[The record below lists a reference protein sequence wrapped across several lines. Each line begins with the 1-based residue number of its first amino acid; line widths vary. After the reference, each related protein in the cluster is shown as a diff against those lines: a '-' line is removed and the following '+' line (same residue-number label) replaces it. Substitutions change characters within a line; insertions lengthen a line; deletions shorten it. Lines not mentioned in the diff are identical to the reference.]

1 MTSLVDSSAQYELRL
16 RELGFDTPFTD
27 ALKAAGVRNLSN
39 LAFTVG
45 QPGQPLA
52 DNVVT
57 NFLQTA
63 LGRAPSLQEVSSI
76 KRLAFEAQTLL
87 VATLRQ
93 QVEQKEDGEPRKIG
107 FAERST
113 RMEALQRALSG
124 VAIEGEL
131 EPAHSLLDRV
141 CSMYEQ
147 NTVKYFE
154 PSTCVSRALEVQGT
168 TKSREL
174 TLEKGSLV
182 MRSNDDKLQAST
194 DSEIKLH
201 YAFVRRAISL
211 EFARIMSYAQHNT
224 WETFLFE
231 SVHRDP
237 PPGFNRP
244 SLSQI
249 IQCDK
254 AAWSKLA
261 SSCKAVRQ
269 AADGSCPFG
278 EALLALRNDPLI
290 ALYLTPTAKAQVVEK
305 PNNYNRHAPYDN
317 PKGGPKGKGKG
328 KKGSKSAPPM
338 PKELRG
344 KWHRTPGGDPICY
357 AFNTAAGCSQDVKP
371 GDRCAKGFHVCME
384 PKCQKSHSLTQHS

>member
-27 ALKAAGVRNLSN
+27 ALKAAGVRNLTN

-45 QPGQPLA
+45 QPGQRLA

-168 TKSREL
+168 TSFVSSAFSEAW
-174 TLEKGSLV
+174 TFCFEV
-182 MRSNDDKLQAST
+182 IPAIQPCST
-194 DSEIKLH
+194 K
-201 YAFVRRAISL
+201 
-211 EFARIMSYAQHNT
+211 AR
-224 WETFLFE
+224 F
-231 SVHRDP
+231 
-237 PPGFNRP
+237 
-244 SLSQI
+244 
-249 IQCDK
+249 
-254 AAWSKLA
+254 
-261 SSCKAVRQ
+261 
-269 AADGSCPFG
+269 
-278 EALLALRNDPLI
+278 
-290 ALYLTPTAKAQVVEK
+290 
-305 PNNYNRHAPYDN
+305 
-317 PKGGPKGKGKG
+317 
-328 KKGSKSAPPM
+328 
-338 PKELRG
+338 
-344 KWHRTPGGDPICY
+344 
-357 AFNTAAGCSQDVKP
+357 
-371 GDRCAKGFHVCME
+371 
-384 PKCQKSHSLTQHS
+384 